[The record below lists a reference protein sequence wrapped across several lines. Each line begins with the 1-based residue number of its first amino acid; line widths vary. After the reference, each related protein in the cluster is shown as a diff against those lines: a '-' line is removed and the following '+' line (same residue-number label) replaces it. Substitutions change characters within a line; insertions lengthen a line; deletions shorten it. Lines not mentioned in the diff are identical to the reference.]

1 MEGRWLGRYLDVPTT
16 SGVGLPHAMCLDHL
30 GDGLLATQI
39 LHDARP
45 EVVVG
50 RRPAPRPGRLVP
62 AMGHAFASTDAA
74 LPRTLGVSDE
84 ETRP

>member
-50 RRPAPRPGRLVP
+50 RRPAPRPRPFGASLGPRFRL
-62 AMGHAFASTDAA
+62 D
-74 LPRTLGVSDE
+74 
-84 ETRP
+84 